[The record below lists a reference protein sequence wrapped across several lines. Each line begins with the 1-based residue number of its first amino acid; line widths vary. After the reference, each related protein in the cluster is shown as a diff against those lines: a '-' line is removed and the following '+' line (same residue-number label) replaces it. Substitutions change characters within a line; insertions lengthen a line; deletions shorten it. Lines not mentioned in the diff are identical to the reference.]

1 VEIVV
6 AKAVINTNGL
16 LASEALYLGAPL
28 AHVAAFNERRRL
40 ARIASLNRAALRHRR
55 VGAFA

>member
-1 VEIVV
+1 V

-16 LASEALYLGAPL
+16 LPSEALYLGAPL

-40 ARIASLNRAALRHRR
+40 ARIDQQGRAALRHRR
-55 VGAFA
+55 VGLFA